1 MVSIVMAGMT
11 LRSLGGR
18 ASAVGASEPP
28 EIGASEPPE
37 VGASEP
43 LEQAV
48 TASATVTKRERL
60 QMDFIMI
67 ISI

>member
-1 MVSIVMAGMT
+1 MVVIVMAGMT
-11 LRSLGGR
+11 LRSLGGS

-28 EIGASEPPE
+28 
-37 VGASEP
+37 
-43 LEQAV
+43 EQAV

-67 ISI
+67 IFI